1 MNKKPSL
8 LDFVLLCAFVVFIT
22 FQPYYLHHEIIMME
36 TGIHLPVINAL
47 FHGAVPYRDVFF
59 LRGPLEL
66 YVPTIMMFF
75 FGKNSM
81 LLPTFFYIGTVL
93 TLLAGV
99 LLAQQLYRTRF
110 IFYIMVAVFVART
123 FPRVSYYYWG
133 GLRYFIGLASLYL
146 AIQCF
151 KKNRL
156 SFMFAAGVCSALSFL
171 TTIEAGVSVIVAI
184 SVGTAVAYYLKIFD
198 RDFIIKTVKYYIF
211 GILIILIPYFFYLWV
226 NGAFWPFWDFFIF
239 YSLNVNNTLSDPRG
253 TVPSNVGEFLLAL
266 WPGSPFFKFMTPVY
280 FYAVLFGYLVY
291 RIKKHKLNWEIY
303 PLVAIAVYGLILYTA
318 AFRKIEGH
326 HFEMALQPEKI
337 LFFFILEEVYLF

>member
-171 TTIEAGVSVIVAI
+171 TTIEAGVSESWEKYTGQTSAFIP
-184 SVGTAVAYYLKIFD
+184 GTSAHRFAQGRKMVYMSQEQAQLVD
-198 RDFIIKTVKYYIF
+198 RLD
-211 GILIILIPYFFYLWV
+211 
-226 NGAFWPFWDFFIF
+226 
-239 YSLNVNNTLSDPRG
+239 R
-253 TVPSNVGEFLLAL
+253 E
-266 WPGSPFFKFMTPVY
+266 
-280 FYAVLFGYLVY
+280 YA
-291 RIKKHKLNWEIY
+291 
-303 PLVAIAVYGLILYTA
+303 
-318 AFRKIEGH
+318 
-326 HFEMALQPEKI
+326 KI
-337 LFFFILEEVYLF
+337 LGFR